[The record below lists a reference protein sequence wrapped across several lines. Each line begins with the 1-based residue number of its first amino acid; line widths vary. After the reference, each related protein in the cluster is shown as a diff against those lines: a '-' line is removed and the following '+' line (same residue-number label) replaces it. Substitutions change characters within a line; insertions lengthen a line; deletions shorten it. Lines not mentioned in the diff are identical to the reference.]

1 MSNWKMKQGEL
12 WYADLNPV
20 KGSEQ
25 SGTRPVVIVSGNLA
39 NTYLNTVIC
48 CPLTT
53 KIKRYKGNV
62 LLKPDAA
69 NKLSESSE
77 ILVFHI
83 RSVSKER
90 LIRRIGTISADE
102 IKQIKNGFDDI
113 WRY

>member
-1 MSNWKMKQGEL
+1 MKQGEL

-39 NTYLNTVIC
+39 NTYLKTVIC

-53 KIKRYKGNV
+53 KIKGYKGNV
-62 LLKPDAA
+62 LLKPNTS
-69 NKLSESSE
+69 NKLRENSE
-77 ILVFHI
+77 ILTFHI

-90 LIRRIGTISADE
+90 LVRKIGKISVDELKE
-102 IKQIKNGFDDI
+102 IKDCFDDI
-113 WRY
+113 WKY

>member
-1 MSNWKMKQGEL
+1 MEQGEL

-39 NTYLNTVIC
+39 NTYLKTVIC

-53 KIKRYKGNV
+53 KIKGYKGNV
-62 LLKPDAA
+62 LLTPDAS
-69 NKLSESSE
+69 NKLSETSE
-77 ILVFHI
+77 ILTFHI

-90 LIRRIGTISADE
+90 LIGKIGTISAE
-102 IKQIKNGFDDI
+102 ELEQIKKGVDDI